1 MRGSRIFFQEGRFE
15 GYPSLP
21 GGMGVQDRFFYN
33 FSFNLRIDPRMHI

>member
-1 MRGSRIFFQEGRFE
+1 MYIMRGSRIFFQEGRFE

-33 FSFNLRIDPRMHI
+33 FSL